1 MRRPKYPAQEKA
13 WVRKI
18 LVRLTPAQRERYEA
32 ECKVAPRH
40 RNGKLYDTAKARIAE
55 RILLEDSQRM

>member
-1 MRRPKYPAQEKA
+1 MRRPRYPAQEKA
-13 WVRKI
+13 WVRRI
-18 LVRLTPAQRERYEA
+18 LCRLNEDQRKRYEA

-40 RNGKLYDTAKARIAE
+40 RNGKLYDTEKARIAE